1 MKKNLLILTGVV
13 ILAVALTTVA
23 LAANPIKLI
32 VNGQEI
38 KPDVPPQIINGRTMV
53 PVRWVAE
60 ALGADVQWDEENKVV
75 WVNTP
80 QLDKLQRQV
89 ALMEEAVA
97 ANTPRKAVETWA
109 RGVKERNG
117 ALQYAILSP
126 ELREQKRDSY
136 ESCRWVTGAS
146 SPWIKDYHIVSE
158 SKTADDIWTY
168 DVKYSWET
176 SSGPSGDS
184 LCTVIVKQYEQNGK
198 KKWCVS
204 QVVNQDSLVAQMREQ
219 VREFLIRKYNNHYHI
234 EKIVLS
240 EVSQKLNLAD
250 SEFEAVFST
259 TVITTP
265 LYTSPEDWP
274 IQKGRIKYLEENQ
287 DSLSSEQIKKIKETI
302 DFWNEE
308 LRSYIGRP
316 SECNE
321 FLKVAAKFDGLGAI
335 NEKTVK
341 IFSEDPLGNYNP
353 VRENNPS
360 FLTYEELVK
369 RGYEEMHYLISK
381 EDKP

>member
-1 MKKNLLILTGVV
+1 MKKKWLIVFG
-13 ILAVALTTVA
+13 AVFLVAA
-23 LAANPIKLI
+23 LATVGFAANSIKLI

-53 PVRWVAE
+53 PVRWIAE
-60 ALGADVQWDEENKVV
+60 ALGADVKWDEENKTV

-89 ALMEEAVA
+89 ALLEEAVA
-97 ANTPRKAVETWA
+97 ANTPREAVEAWA

-126 ELREQKRDSY
+126 ELREQKRDAY

-158 SKTADDIWTY
+158 SKTADDTWTY

-176 SSGPSGDS
+176 SSGPSADS
-184 LCTVIVKQYEQNGK
+184 LCTVIVKQYEQNGN

-204 QVVNQDSLVAQMREQ
+204 QVLDQDSLATQLQEQ
-219 VREFLIRKYNNHYHI
+219 VRNFLIRKYNNHYHI

-240 EVSQKLNLAD
+240 EAARKLNLAD

-265 LYTSPEDWP
+265 IYTSPEDWP

-287 DSLSSEQIKKIKETI
+287 DSLSPEQIKKIKETI
-302 DFWNEE
+302 DFWNKE
-308 LRSYIGRP
+308 LCSYIGRP
-316 SECNE
+316 SESNE
-321 FLKVAAKFDGLGAI
+321 FFKVAAKFDGLSVI
-335 NEKTVK
+335 NEESVR
-341 IFSEDPLGNYNP
+341 IFTEDPLGNYNP
-353 VRENNPS
+353 VSEDEPS

-369 RGYEEMHYLISK
+369 QGYDEMHQLIS
-381 EDKP
+381 EGDKP

>member
-1 MKKNLLILTGVV
+1 
-13 ILAVALTTVA
+13 
-23 LAANPIKLI
+23 
-32 VNGQEI
+32 
-38 KPDVPPQIINGRTMV
+38 V

-60 ALGADVQWDEENKVV
+60 ALGADVRWDEENKIV

-89 ALMEEAVA
+89 ALLEEAVA
-97 ANTPRKAVETWA
+97 ANTPREAVETWA
-109 RGVKERNG
+109 KGIKERNG

-126 ELREQKRDSY
+126 ELREQKRDFY
-136 ESCRWVTGAS
+136 ESCRWVTGVS

-158 SKTADDIWTY
+158 RRTADDTWIY

-184 LCTVIVKQYEQNGK
+184 LCTIIVKQYEQNGN
-198 KKWCVS
+198 KKWCIS
-204 QVVNQDSLVAQMREQ
+204 QVLDQDSLVTQMQEQ
-219 VREFLIRKYNNHYHI
+219 VRAFLIRKYNNHYHI

-240 EVSQKLNLAD
+240 EVAQKLNLAD
-250 SEFEAVFST
+250 SEFEAVFAT

-265 LYTSPEDWP
+265 IYTSPEDWP

-287 DSLSSEQIKKIKETI
+287 DSLSSEQIKKIKGTI

-316 SECNE
+316 SEGNE

-335 NEKTVK
+335 NEKTVR
-341 IFSEDPLGNYNP
+341 IFSEDPLRNYNP
-353 VRENNPS
+353 VREDDPS
-360 FLTYEELVK
+360 FLTYEELLK
-369 RGYEEMHYLISK
+369 QGYDEMHHLISE

>member
-1 MKKNLLILTGVV
+1 MKKKWLVVIGVV
-13 ILAVALTTVA
+13 MMVSIFATIAFA
-23 LAANPIKLI
+23 GNPIKLI
-32 VNGQEI
+32 VNGREI
-38 KPDVPPQIINGRTMV
+38 EPDVPPQIINGRTMV

-60 ALGADVQWDEENKVV
+60 ALGADVQWDEENKIV

-89 ALMEEAVA
+89 ALLEEAVA
-97 ANTPRKAVETWA
+97 ANTPREAVETWA

-126 ELREQKRDSY
+126 ELKEQKRDAY
-136 ESCRWVTGAS
+136 ESCGWVTGVS
-146 SPWIKDYHIVSE
+146 SPWIRDYHIVSE
-158 SKTADDIWTY
+158 SKTADDTWTY

-184 LCTVIVKQYEQNGK
+184 LCTVIVKQYEQNGNK
-198 KKWCVS
+198 EWCVS
-204 QVVNQDSLVAQMREQ
+204 QVLNQDSLVTQLQEQ

-240 EVSQKLNLAD
+240 EVAQKLNLAD

-274 IQKGRIKYLEENQ
+274 TQKGRIKYLKENRGR
-287 DSLSSEQIKKIKETI
+287 LSPEQIRKVEETI
-302 DFWNEE
+302 DFWNQE
-308 LRSYIGRP
+308 LEMYIDERS
-316 SECNE
+316 ETNE
-321 FLKVAAKFDGLGAI
+321 WLKVTAEFDGLGVI
-335 NEKTVK
+335 NKNSVK
-341 IFSEDPLGNYNP
+341 IFSDDGLGNYYP
-353 VRENNPS
+353 VKEDDSS
-360 FLTYEELVK
+360 FLTAEELVSQ
-369 RGYEEMHYLISK
+369 GYEEMQRLVEQQSRR
-381 EDKP
+381 

>member
-1 MKKNLLILTGVV
+1 MKKKWLIVFGAVFLVAA
-13 ILAVALTTVA
+13 LATVGF
-23 LAANPIKLI
+23 AANPTKLI

-53 PVRWVAE
+53 PVRWIAE
-60 ALGADVQWDEENKVV
+60 ALGADVQWDEENKIV

-89 ALMEEAVA
+89 ALLEEAVA
-97 ANTPRKAVETWA
+97 ANTPREAVETWV

-126 ELREQKRDSY
+126 ELKEQKQDAY
-136 ESCRWVTGAS
+136 ESCGWVTGVS
-146 SPWIKDYHIVSE
+146 SPWIRDYHIVSE
-158 SKTADDIWTY
+158 SKTAEDTWTY
-168 DVKYSWET
+168 DVKYFWET

-184 LCTVIVKQYEQNGK
+184 LCTVIVKQYEQNGN
-198 KKWCVS
+198 KKWYVS
-204 QVVNQDSLVAQMREQ
+204 QVLNQDLLVAQLREQ
-219 VREFLIRKYNNHYHI
+219 VRKFLIRKYNNHYHI

-240 EVSQKLNLAD
+240 EVAQKLNLAD

-274 IQKGRIKYLEENQ
+274 TQKGRIKYLEENQ
-287 DSLSSEQIKKIKETI
+287 DNLSSEQIQKIKETI

-316 SECNE
+316 SEGNE
-321 FLKVAAKFDGLGAI
+321 FLKVAAKFDGLSVI
-335 NEKTVK
+335 NEESVR
-341 IFSEDPLGNYNP
+341 IFSENPLGNYNP
-353 VRENNPS
+353 VSEDEPS

-369 RGYEEMHYLISK
+369 QEYDEMHHLIS
-381 EDKP
+381 EGDKP

>member
-1 MKKNLLILTGVV
+1 MKKKWLIVFG
-13 ILAVALTTVA
+13 AVFLVAA
-23 LAANPIKLI
+23 LATAGFAANSIKLI

-53 PVRWVAE
+53 PLRWVAE
-60 ALGADVQWDEENKVV
+60 ALGSDVQWDEGNKIV

-89 ALMEEAVA
+89 ALLENSVA
-97 ANTPRKAVETWA
+97 ANTPREAVETWA
-109 RGVKERNG
+109 KGVKERNG

-126 ELREQKRDSY
+126 ELREQKRNNY
-136 ESCRWVTGAS
+136 ESCGWVTGVS

-158 SKTADDIWTY
+158 SKTSDDAWTY

-176 SSGPSGDS
+176 SSGTSEDS
-184 LCTVIVKQYEQNGK
+184 LCTIIVKQYEQNGY
-198 KKWCVS
+198 KKWCIS
-204 QVVNQDSLVAQMREQ
+204 QVLDRDSLVAQMQEQ
-219 VREFLIRKYNNHYHI
+219 VRNFLIRKYNNHYHI

-240 EVSQKLNLAD
+240 EVAQKLNLAD

-259 TVITTP
+259 TIITTP
-265 LYTSPEDWP
+265 RYTSPEDWP

-287 DSLSSEQIKKIKETI
+287 DNLSPEQGQKIKEFI
-302 DFWNEE
+302 DSWNEE

-316 SECNE
+316 SEGNE

-335 NEKTVK
+335 DEKTVR

-353 VRENNPS
+353 VSENEPS

-369 RGYEEMHYLISK
+369 QGYEEMHHLIS
-381 EDKP
+381 EGNKP